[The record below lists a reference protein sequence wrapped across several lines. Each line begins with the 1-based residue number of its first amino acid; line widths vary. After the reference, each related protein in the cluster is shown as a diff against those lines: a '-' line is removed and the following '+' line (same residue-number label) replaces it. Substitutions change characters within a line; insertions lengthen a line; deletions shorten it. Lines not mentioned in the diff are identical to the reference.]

1 MNLTEAKK
9 QIDKT
14 GEVFLTLTND
24 TDGLVFIGQVD
35 KMTTKD
41 GRVKLVWKL
50 PAATHT
56 SAFNYAAIHNKKT
69 TFTYES
75 IFPVRLDTGLKKYQ
89 VEWDV

>member
-1 MNLTEAKK
+1 MTLTEAKK

-14 GEVFLTLTND
+14 GEVFLTLAND
-24 TDGLVFIGQVD
+24 ADGLVFIGQVD

-50 PAATHT
+50 PAATHM
-56 SAFNYAAIHNKKT
+56 SAFTHAAIHSKKT
-69 TFTYES
+69 TYSYES
-75 IFPVRLDTGLKKYQ
+75 IAPLRLDAGVKKYQ